1 MFLGGV
7 YYSNISGISGFIAI
21 PSNHESLLCSNHAS
35 PLRVTMWCSSDTY
48 SISHISSGCVHG
60 PGAQPAGGHGIWNL
74 DDFE

>member
-35 PLRVTMWCSSDTY
+35 PLRVTMWCSSDTKLLDFPY
-48 SISHISSGCVHG
+48 FKWMCAWARSSTR
-60 PGAQPAGGHGIWNL
+60 GGTWDLEFG
-74 DDFE
+74 